1 MSSVKREVVGRCLD
15 RVVNLNPLMV
25 RHGRCWSASDRQH
38 HRPRRA
44 RRAGARCARRRPES
58 PNPRM
63 GSGSRRPFTVAEAS
77 SRSSWPT
84 LALHPRGGHG
94 SLSASPSRRFT
105 QLEKIDKMTDRG
117 TLGTLTSFQRLVRL
131 TGRIAI
137 HPQPLLSRTKM
148 AYLGG
153 GAIEQDEFTDPA
165 TKDCTAGERWGAG
178 ASDC

>member
-1 MSSVKREVVGRCLD
+1 MLDNVRSPRHRFRCGSPAQRIKRLK
-15 RVVNLNPLMV
+15 VNLVSHLGQETDHEGP
-25 RHGRCWSASDRQH
+25 G
-38 HRPRRA
+38 
-44 RRAGARCARRRPES
+44 
-58 PNPRM
+58 
-63 GSGSRRPFTVAEAS
+63 TVAEAS

-94 SLSASPSRRFT
+94 SLSASHSRRFT

-117 TLGTLTSFQRLVRL
+117 TLGTLTSFQRLARP
-131 TGRIAI
+131 TSRIAI
-137 HPQPLLSRTKM
+137 HPKPLVSRTKM

-165 TKDCTAGERWGAG
+165 TKDCTAGESWGAG